1 MHGNY
6 RITKLLTHT
15 DVNKFVMKAY
25 LFAISLSGNT
35 LHLDTSKIVTFN
47 LMGAF
52 LSIKWP
58 VFEG

>member
-15 DVNKFVMKAY
+15 DVNKCVMKAY

-35 LHLDTSKIVTFN
+35 LHLDTVKI
-47 LMGAF
+47 GF
-52 LSIKWP
+52 LH
-58 VFEG
+58 FEGTFRCYKNISI